1 MSDGPPIRGVV
12 LDVDGTVFRGDR
24 LCSGAGE
31 GLAALREADVSVLYC
46 SNNPSKRPSQYV
58 ERFARRDLSVDAD
71 RVLTSA
77 SVTAAY
83 LAREHPDAS
92 HFVVGTDALGETLR
106 DRGLDLTDDVD
117 AADVVVGSWD
127 RGFDYE
133 ALERSLWALE
143 TADAFYGTDPDRI
156 VPTDDRPMPGSGAV
170 VRAMAGVADR
180 DPDAVLGKPHP
191 FTRRLA
197 LDRLGTAPE
206 ETLVVGDRLDTD
218 VALAGDGMRSALVL
232 SGIAAEAD
240 LHDAEHRPDHVLESL
255 ADVSRLVRDGV

>member
-1 MSDGPPIRGVV
+1 MSDGTPIRGVV
-12 LDVDGTVFRGDR
+12 LDVDGTLFRGDR
-24 LCSGAGE
+24 LCAGARE
-31 GLAALREADVSVLYC
+31 GLAALRAAGVSVLYC
-46 SNNPSKRPSQYV
+46 SNNPAKRPSQYV
-58 ERFARRDLSVDAD
+58 ERFARHDLSADAD

-83 LAREHPDAS
+83 LAREHPDAA
-92 HFVVGTDALGETLR
+92 HFVVGSDALRETLR
-106 DRGLDLTDDVD
+106 DRDLDLTDDVD

-133 ALERSLWALE
+133 AMERSLWALE
-143 TADAFYGTDPDRI
+143 RADAFYGTDPDRI
-156 VPTDDRPMPGSGAV
+156 VPTDGRPMPGSGAV

-191 FTRRLA
+191 FARRLA

-218 VALAGDGMRSALVL
+218 VALAGDGMQSALVL
-232 SGIAAEAD
+232 SGIAERADLREAD
-240 LHDAEHRPDHVLESL
+240 LQPDHVLASL
-255 ADVSRLVRDGV
+255 ADVSRLL